1 MLAVLAV
8 EVEPHQTGVGVVLG
22 LGRTLGL
29 LGTEM
34 SERLHFRLAVRFHL
48 EKNYYF
54 DWDDATTLE
63 QHQPHKSLNVFLGF
77 KLN

>member
-8 EVEPHQTGVGVVLG
+8 EVEPHQAGVGVVLG

-48 EKNYYF
+48 KKIIILTEM
-54 DWDDATTLE
+54 TTLE

>member
-1 MLAVLAV
+1 MLCRSQVYLDWSRCWPQTERSVVVLAVLAV
-8 EVEPHQTGVGVVLG
+8 EVEPHQAGVGVVLG

-54 DWDDATTLE
+54 D
-63 QHQPHKSLNVFLGF
+63 
-77 KLN
+77 